1 EVVKFAQNVSTLLGD
16 FQSYYTS
23 QGQLADK
30 IKTMTNVAI
39 KESGN
44 DGIIQVKA
52 KDCLTITLD
61 KTNSLITFK
70 KATTD
75 ISPVCT
81 KVLAMDN
88 ISQMLSSSNPCTG
101 LGTPAKG
108 GKATLST
115 EERAFGCENPGTAKT
130 WSIKTDKKVIFA
142 YAASGVKW

>member
-1 EVVKFAQNVSTLLGD
+1 VVKFAQNVSTLLGD

-39 KESGN
+39 KESGSK
-44 DGIIQVKA
+44 GIIQVKA

-61 KTNSLITFK
+61 KTNSLITFT
-70 KATTD
+70 KAADVDTTN
-75 ISPVCT
+75 PVCK

-101 LGTPAKG
+101 LG
-108 GKATLST
+108 ATASNGSAALSA
-115 EERAFGCENPGTAKT
+115 EETAFGCEKVGTAKT
-130 WSIKTDKKVIFA
+130 WSIKDGEVRFA